1 MDNNVYKIFIVILC
15 MYIIDGDFFFIIKI
29 NNRENSMIKFD
40 SIDFLMS

>member
-15 MYIIDGDFFFIIKI
+15 MYIIDGNFFIIKI